1 MAWRRSSFAY
11 FSFKKSTVQTRF
23 IKAKRALFDKI
34 FDHLN
39 KEQREAVYTVNGPLL
54 ILAGAGSGKTT
65 VLVNRIGYMIRYGN
79 AYRSERVPSWVTE
92 QDIAE
97 LENAINGSKEQAE
110 ALLDKYS
117 EDKVRAWNILSI
129 TFTNKAANEMKA
141 RLERKVGQEASAIW
155 AGTFHSICVKLMRM
169 YGQSIGYSKE
179 FTIYDTDDQ
188 KKMMIA
194 VIKDTGT
201 DDKMFAPKTVLNFI
215 SRAKDRLMTPADV
228 SNEAKDFRESKM
240 AQLYAEYQRR
250 LVAANA
256 VDFDDII
263 MQTVRMLRENPEALE
278 YCQKKFK
285 YVCVDEYQDTNHAQ
299 FVLTSMISEKHGNIM
314 VVGDDDQSIYRFR
327 GADIENILNFD
338 KEIDGTQVIKLEQ
351 NYRST
356 KAILDVANVIINK
369 NVNRHGKKL
378 WTDKDGGSAVSLRR
392 LDTQNDEARYIVDK
406 ILELKRTEGRSLGD
420 FAVLY
425 RLNALSNGLESAFA
439 RSGVP
444 YRVLGGLRFHERKE
458 IKDIVAYLCVIN
470 NPSDN
475 IRLMRI
481 INEPKRKIGDSTV
494 SAVEELARRD
504 NCSMFDVMQRAD
516 SYVALSKVA
525 GKLKEFTN
533 LICGL
538 REIAQT
544 EQLDVLIDKVL
555 DLTGYRAMLKA
566 QDEAEGKSRLEN
578 AEELIS
584 NAVEFI
590 NNREDSS
597 LSAFLEEM
605 ALVADID
612 NYDPDAEAVVL
623 MTVHS
628 AKGLEFPVVFLP
640 ALEENVFPSSQ
651 ALYDE
656 SELEEERRLAYV
668 AVTRA
673 KEKLF
678 LTHTRERLMYGKTSF
693 NKLSPFV
700 SDVPETLLDVER
712 TERGFG
718 FGGASNAPAGF
729 ISRQKP
735 AQSVSSEFAKRPTFV
750 PKPKTSSERFSVGD
764 VVSHQLF
771 GSGVIMSVTPMGPD
785 VLYEIAFDNAGTK
798 KMMGNYAK
806 ISKV

>member
-1 MAWRRSSFAY
+1 M
-11 FSFKKSTVQTRF
+11 KDRF
-23 IKAKRALFDKI
+23 LAAKRALFNKV

-39 KEQREAVYTVNGPLL
+39 EKQREAVYAVNGPLL

-65 VLVNRIGYMIRYGN
+65 VLVNRIGYMIRYGD
-79 AYRSERVPSWVTE
+79 AYNSERVPSWVTNE
-92 QDIAE
+92 DIAE
-97 LENAINGSKEQAE
+97 LEDALSYPKPEAE

-117 EDKVRAWNILSI
+117 ENKVRAWNILSI

-141 RLERKVGQEASAIW
+141 RLEKKVGEEAEAIW
-155 AGTFHSICVKLMRM
+155 AGTFHSVCVKLLRM
-169 YGQSIGYSKE
+169 FGQSIGYGKE

-188 KKMMIA
+188 KKLMVS
-194 VIKDTGT
+194 VIRDMHV
-201 DDKMFAPKTVLNFI
+201 DEKMFAPKTVLNFI
-215 SRAKDRLMTPADV
+215 SRAKDRLLTPADV
-228 SNEAKDFRESKM
+228 ANDARDFREGKM
-240 AQLYAEYQRR
+240 AELYKEYQRR
-250 LVAANA
+250 LVAGNA

-263 MQTVRMLRENPEALE
+263 MQTVRLLRENAEALE
-278 YCQKKFK
+278 YCQNKFR

-299 FVLTSMISEKHGNIM
+299 FVLTSMISERYGNIM

-338 KEIDGTQVIKLEQ
+338 KEIKDTKIIKLEQ

-356 KAILDVANVIINK
+356 KPILDVANTIINK

-378 WTDKDGGSAVSLRR
+378 WTDKTDGQTVSLRR
-392 LDTQNDEARYIVDK
+392 LDTQNDESRYIVDK
-406 ILELKRTEGRSLGD
+406 ILALREQGYSLSD

-425 RLNALSNGLESAFA
+425 RLNALSNTLEGAFN

-458 IKDIVAYLCVIN
+458 IKDILAYLCLIN
-470 NPSDN
+470 NTADN
-475 IRLMRI
+475 VRLMRI
-481 INEPKRKIGDSTV
+481 INEPKRKIGESTV
-494 SAVEELARRD
+494 TAVYDIANFEGV
-504 NCSMFDVMQRAD
+504 SMFEIMKRAE
-516 SYVALSKVA
+516 SYTALSKAA
-525 GKLKEFTN
+525 GKLKEFVN

-538 REIAQT
+538 REIAAT
-544 EQLDVLIDKVL
+544 EPLDVLIDKVL

-566 QDEAEGKSRLEN
+566 QDELEGKSRLEN

-584 NAVEFI
+584 NAVEFV

-640 ALEENVFPSSQ
+640 ALEEGVFPSSQ

-656 SELEEERRLAYV
+656 AELEEERRLAYV

-678 LTHTRERLMYGKTSF
+678 ITHARERLMYGKTSF
-693 NKLSPFV
+693 NKLSPFI
-700 SDVPETLLDVER
+700 DEIPETLLDTVKPETR
-712 TERGFG
+712 FG
-718 FGGASNAPAGF
+718 AATGVG
-729 ISRQKP
+729 
-735 AQSVSSEFAKRPTFV
+735 FV
-750 PKPKTSSERFSVGD
+750 PYKKPVQAVSGEFNKKPTAAPKIKTAGQRFSVGD
-764 VVSHQLF
+764 EVKHPIF
-771 GSGVIMSVTPMGPD
+771 GSGIVMSATPMGPD
-785 VLYEIAFDNAGTK
+785 VLYEIAFDTAGTK
-798 KMMGNYAK
+798 KMMGNFAK
-806 ISKV
+806 LSK

>member
-1 MAWRRSSFAY
+1 ML
-11 FSFKKSTVQTRF
+11 QTRF
-23 IKAKRALFDKI
+23 ISAKRALFDKV

-79 AYRSERVPSWVTE
+79 AYHSDRVPAWVTE
-92 QDIAE
+92 QDVIE
-97 LENAINGSKEQAE
+97 LEEALGGSKESAE

-117 EDKVRAWNILSI
+117 EDKVRAWNVLSI
-129 TFTNKAANEMKA
+129 TFTNKAANEMKT
-141 RLERKVGQEASAIW
+141 RLERKVGEDASAIW
-155 AGTFHSICVKLMRM
+155 TGTFHSVCAKLLRM
-169 YGQSIGYSKE
+169 YGESIGYSKE

-188 KKMMIA
+188 KKLMIGI
-194 VIKDTGT
+194 IKESGT
-201 DDKMFAPKTVLNFI
+201 DEKMFAPKTVLNFI
-215 SRAKDRLMTPADV
+215 SRAKDRLMTPENVA
-228 SNEAKDFRESKM
+228 NEATDFRESKM
-240 AQLYAEYQRR
+240 AQLYGEYQRR
-250 LVAANA
+250 LVSANA
-256 VDFDDII
+256 MDFDDII
-263 MQTVRMLRENPEALE
+263 MQTVRMLRENPAALE
-278 YCQKKFK
+278 YCQNKFR

-299 FVLTSMISEKHGNIM
+299 FVLTSMISERHGNIM

-338 KEIDGTQVIKLEQ
+338 KEIDGTRIIKLEQ

-378 WTDKDGGSAVSLRR
+378 WTAKEGGTAVSLRK

-406 ILELKRTEGRSLGD
+406 ILELKRMEGRSLSE

-425 RLNALSNGLESAFA
+425 RLNALSNGLEGAFA

-470 NPSDN
+470 NPSDDV
-475 IRLMRI
+475 RLMRI

-494 SAVEELARRD
+494 SAVQELAKREG
-504 NCSMFDVMQRAD
+504 CSMFDVMSRAGD
-516 SYVALSKVA
+516 YVALSKAA
-525 GKLKEFTN
+525 GKLGEFAQ
-533 LICGL
+533 LICTL
-538 REIAQT
+538 RKIAKSESIET
-544 EQLDVLIDKVL
+544 LIDKVL
-555 DLTGYRAMLKA
+555 ELSGYREMLKA

-584 NAVEFI
+584 NAVEFTKS
-590 NNREDSS
+590 REDVS

-678 LTHTRERLMYGKTSF
+678 MSHTRERLIYGKTSF

-700 SDVPETLLDVER
+700 SDVPETLLDVVKPIGRASVADFQR
-712 TERGFG
+712 TVQ
-718 FGGASNAPAGF
+718 S
-729 ISRQKP
+729 ISG
-735 AQSVSSEFAKRPTFV
+735 EFSKKPTFA
-750 PKPKTSSERFSVGD
+750 PKPKLSSERFSIGD
-764 VVSHQLF
+764 TVQHQLF
-771 GSGVIMSVTPMGPD
+771 GKGVIMSVTPMGPD
-785 VLYEIAFDNAGTK
+785 VLYEIVFDTAGTK

-806 ISKV
+806 IQKV